1 MRIAVALCILGVAL
15 GGCMSTAEKQKA
27 ASEKAKTYCYANG
40 FNEGTDPFNRCV
52 AGAGL
57 VFTDEL
63 ERDQRAKRQDFADR
77 LGRASEAMQSL
88 DRRASINCTS
98 TKGLGQTVETSC
110 N

>member
-1 MRIAVALCILGVAL
+1 
-15 GGCMSTAEKQKA
+15 MSTAEKQKA
-27 ASEKAKTYCYANG
+27 VSEKAKTYCYANG

-63 ERDQRAKRQDFADR
+63 ERDQRAKRRDFADR

-88 DRRASINCTS
+88 DRKTSINCTS
-98 TKGLGQTVETSC
+98 TKSILDRIETTC
-110 N
+110 RQ